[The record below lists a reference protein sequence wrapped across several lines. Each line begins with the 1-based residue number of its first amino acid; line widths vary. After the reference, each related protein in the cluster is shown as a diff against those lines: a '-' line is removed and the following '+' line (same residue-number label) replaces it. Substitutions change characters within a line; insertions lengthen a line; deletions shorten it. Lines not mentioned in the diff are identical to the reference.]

1 MKLALTRST
10 RQLQQQQRA
19 GMKRP
24 KQRMS
29 RRKRPIQGGLQGAEI
44 LPHRRHIE
52 QVEVQIYSLVKEEP
66 GLTQER
72 SPRQFQIGQNLT
84 LDERSVQ

>member
-1 MKLALTRST
+1 MKPALTRST

-19 GMKRP
+19 GMERP

-29 RRKRPIQGGLQGAEI
+29 RRKRPTQGVLQGAEI

-52 QVEVQIYSLVKEEP
+52 QVEVQIYNLVKEGP
-66 GLTQER
+66 GLTQEH
-72 SPRQFQIGQNLT
+72 SPRQLQIGQNLMS
-84 LDERSVQ
+84 DERSVR